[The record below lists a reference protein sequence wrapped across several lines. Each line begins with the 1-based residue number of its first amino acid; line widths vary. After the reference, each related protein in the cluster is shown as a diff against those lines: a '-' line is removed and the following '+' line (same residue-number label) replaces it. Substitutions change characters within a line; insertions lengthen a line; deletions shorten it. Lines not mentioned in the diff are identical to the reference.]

1 MVIYELC
8 NQMAC
13 FIVYILA
20 GISETTFEKFYKAGC
35 LDLIKKHQVAKLE
48 EWFGS
53 NGKYFHHHV
62 ALAAIETI
70 GHTLVQLPM

>member
-35 LDLIKKHQVAKLE
+35 LDLIKKHQVAELV
-48 EWFGS
+48 EWFG
-53 NGKYFHHHV
+53 
-62 ALAAIETI
+62 
-70 GHTLVQLPM
+70 